1 MPLGLAFQSAFMEP
15 AQRTGLLNKELIVLN
30 WWRIRTQVSVPG
42 KSIGGRSGEGKVKS
56 LRKLDWR

>member
-1 MPLGLAFQSAFMEP
+1 MEP